1 MLPNQLWALSGSEML
16 ERRINLVVVSLD
28 AMVGCDGCRRAKNAV
43 FGDVL
48 CEQVRKSG
56 RD

>member
-1 MLPNQLWALSGSEML
+1 
-16 ERRINLVVVSLD
+16 VVVSLD

-48 CEQVRKSG
+48 REQVRKSG
-56 RD
+56 REIEGEGERESSRGPLFA